1 MMPAVVPADGGHTL
15 APLVY
20 DTRLSHRLRPH
31 GCETT
36 KFVSHSEPERPVLAI
51 QGFRSELM
59 EN

>member
-31 GCETT
+31 GCQTT
-36 KFVSHSEPERPVLAI
+36 KLVSHSDRPEPVLAT
-51 QGFRSELM
+51 QRFRSELM
-59 EN
+59 I